1 MSKTEKIMSILTGI
15 FCVAMIVIY
24 YVHDATC
31 PICIAESAG
40 VETTA
45 ESITVAPTET
55 EPYSAICATTE
66 LSVETTDIVVTTAEN
81 VAVDLY
87 SLTPDELNTYTPTA
101 AVKYLKVTAT
111 ESATESAPR
120 YSLTDDEQHMICF
133 VSDSEDFTSVNS
145 RLCVMTVIMNRTNN
159 PSFPDTVAYVL
170 YAPKQF
176 ACMKRYSEDY
186 VPSDGAKQALEQLL
200 YGEDILGG
208 EALYFARADIKSSK
222 IARGLYLIR
231 REGGTAFY
239 GQK

>member
-66 LSVETTDIVVTTAEN
+66 LSVVTTAET
-81 VAVDLY
+81 VTVDLY
-87 SLTPDELNTYTPTA
+87 SLTPDELNTYTPTE
-101 AVKYLKVTAT
+101 AVKYLKATAT
-111 ESATESAPR
+111 EPATESEPR

-133 VSDSEDFTSVNS
+133 VSDSEDFTSVES
-145 RLCVMTVIMNRTNN
+145 RLCVMTVIMNRLNN
-159 PSFPDTVAYVL
+159 PSFPDTVADVL

-176 ACMKRYSEDY
+176 ACMKRYTEDY
-186 VPSDGAKQALEQLL
+186 TPSDGAKQALEQLL

-222 IARGLYLIR
+222 IARGLYLVR
-231 REGGTAFY
+231 REGNSNFY
-239 GQK
+239 GQVAK